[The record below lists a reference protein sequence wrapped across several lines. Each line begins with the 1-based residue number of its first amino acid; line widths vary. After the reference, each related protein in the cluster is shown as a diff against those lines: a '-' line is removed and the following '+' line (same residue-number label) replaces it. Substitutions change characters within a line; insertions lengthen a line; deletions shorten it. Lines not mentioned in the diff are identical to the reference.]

1 MSIAVS
7 RSSSSHSVP
16 CGRRYRTLC
25 NREEPVVNWRLA
37 EPFGHSRPRLTG
49 ESGSPSIWVTFPP
62 QTYTFWPQPTA
73 QYGQTDLTTWSAV
86 ATRGRLSAVI
96 LLFTAAP
103 RPVAS
108 GPDSCRYTGHSA
120 IHVRTPIQTDPPA
133 AACRSLPI
141 ILLIFHP
148 GLPLLVAST
157 HGQVWRRRDR
167 R

>member
-7 RSSSSHSVP
+7 RSRSSNSVP
-16 CGRRYRTLC
+16 NGRRYFTLYS
-25 NREEPVVNWRLA
+25 REPPVVSWRLA

-62 QTYTFWPQPTA
+62 ETYTFWPQPTA
-73 QYGQTDLTTWSAV
+73 QYGQTDLITWSAV

-120 IHVRTPIQTDPPA
+120 IHVRTPIQTDPPPPPA
-133 AACRSLPI
+133 DPYRLFSLSSTPAPLYSWPVLIARSGA
-141 ILLIFHP
+141 
-148 GLPLLVAST
+148 GLTA
-157 HGQVWRRRDR
+157 
-167 R
+167 